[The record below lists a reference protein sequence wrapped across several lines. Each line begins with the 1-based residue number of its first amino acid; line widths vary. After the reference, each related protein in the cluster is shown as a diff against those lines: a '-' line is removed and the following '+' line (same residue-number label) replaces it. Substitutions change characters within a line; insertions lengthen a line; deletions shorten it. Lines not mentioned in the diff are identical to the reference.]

1 MTAFMPPLPPL
12 KSGQLQHQA
21 VPAVS
26 PAARRLDYL
35 QATPMQPMYSTMPMI
50 QVLVKGGRK
59 WCNVNHSGGR
69 EDHTEGMHT
78 EAYHVHTE

>member
-1 MTAFMPPLPPL
+1 
-12 KSGQLQHQA
+12 
-21 VPAVS
+21 
-26 PAARRLDYL
+26 
-35 QATPMQPMYSTMPMI
+35 MQPMYSTMPMI